1 MTTTIA
7 VREETKDILKS
18 LGNKG
23 ETYDEI
29 IMSLTIAYNEFLERQ
44 YKKLEER
51 HNFRKMVF

>member
-7 VREETKDILKS
+7 VKEETKDMLKS

-23 ETYDEI
+23 ETYDDI
-29 IMSLTIAYNEFLERQ
+29 IRTLAIAYDEFLERQ
-44 YKKLEER
+44 YRKLEEK